1 MAKLR
6 MGDKVMLPFVVTHIA
21 RNQSDTASLTIDDPD
36 KKYGAG
42 SIGLTIFQAAVSED
56 CVTRTPH
63 IPKAGDLYRYTNS
76 SPWARLVFIDGQT
89 VITEMEDG
97 TSRGCYS
104 RAKWDELGF
113 PRPRIW
119 KEES

>member
-6 MGDKVMLPFVVTHIA
+6 MGDKVMLPFVVTDVVRGRSDIA
-21 RNQSDTASLTIDDPD
+21 WLTIDDPD

-42 SIGLTIFQAAVSED
+42 SIGLTIFQAAVPDD
-56 CVTRTPH
+56 CVTRIPH
-63 IPKAGDLYRYTNS
+63 VPKAGDLYRYTDS

-97 TSRGCYS
+97 TSRGYYS
-104 RAKWDELGF
+104 RAEWDRYNLTNS
-113 PRPRIW
+113 RIW